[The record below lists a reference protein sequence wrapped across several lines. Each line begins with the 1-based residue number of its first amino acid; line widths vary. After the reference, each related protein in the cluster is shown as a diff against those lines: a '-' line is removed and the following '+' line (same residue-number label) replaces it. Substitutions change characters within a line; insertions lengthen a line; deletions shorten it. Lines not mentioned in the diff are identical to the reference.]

1 MARTDDEFVSRLVTA
16 GLAAFG
22 RLAPGGNRVTATRG
36 TAFTTTVRVINR
48 VHRDAAYR
56 RALAHVTLAAGF
68 AENRVG
74 MVCVRTALIQL
85 VEHPSES
92 GQPDL
97 PERVLELS
105 VHGEKE
111 TSVSLSL
118 TEIRKLKRL
127 LSEGEQ
133 RLLLRYE
140 QDMKAKNM
148 ELAF

>member
-1 MARTDDEFVSRLVTA
+1 M
-16 GLAAFG
+16 
-22 RLAPGGNRVTATRG
+22 
-36 TAFTTTVRVINR
+36 TTMT
-48 VHRDAAYR
+48 
-56 RALAHVTLAAGF
+56 
-68 AENRVG
+68 VG